1 MSAEQKQRLHD
12 YLAENREAMTWKA
25 EGLSEYDERRPLTPT
40 GTNLLGLIKH
50 LSTAEAWYLGQT
62 FGRPFAPHLPWW
74 DDHAPGD
81 ADLWVTASETRSEIL
96 GTYRAATA
104 HADETIRALDLDAP
118 GRVPWCRNP
127 MSRCTPC
134 SCTSSPR
141 PLATPDTPTS
151 CANNSTGAP
160 GILFIYS

>member
-25 EGLSEYDERRPLTPT
+25 EGLSEYDVRRPLTPT

-50 LSTAEAWYLGQT
+50 LSIAEAWYFGQT
-62 FGRPFAPHLPWW
+62 FGRRSRRTCRGGMTMHQKTPICGQLPPRPAAKFSAHTAPRPLMPTKRSAPSISTLPG
-74 DDHAPGD
+74 ACRG
-81 ADLWVTASETRSEIL
+81 
-96 GTYRAATA
+96 G
-104 HADETIRALDLDAP
+104 
-118 GRVPWCRNP
+118 RNP

-141 PLATPDTPTS
+141 LLATPDTPTS

-160 GILFIYS
+160 GCEQAT